1 MSDDAGDQPPP
12 AGPVSPEVL
21 RSSVSLPE
29 ALEVFAETDTLQ
41 KLADLAHRFAQL
53 HDGVLP
59 DAHLKSCGGDFVNAA
74 NQLSAGE
81 HHEAFCAWY
90 EQQRYVRKGDVER
103 KLQCGELFAFGCPE
117 TLANDRKWI
126 PTRVCAVWCEIR
138 GDRLAVAGGREYFDV
153 RVVTAVRWRE
163 VASQSPAPPP
173 QVPPRLKARTRGKG
187 RAPAPHW
194 DDCRVVA
201 QTWMRDKGVPQPGD
215 GRQAALERHITKWLD
230 EHEHN
235 AGESTIRSY
244 VGRWIEESASEMKI
258 EARKSGATASKERLP
273 KR

>member
-1 MSDDAGDQPPP
+1 MSDDAG
-12 AGPVSPEVL
+12 
-21 RSSVSLPE
+21 VSLPDALE
-29 ALEVFAETDTLQ
+29 ALVTADTRQ
-41 KLADLAHRFAQL
+41 QVADLARRFAEL
-53 HDGVLP
+53 GEGVSP
-59 DAHLKSCGGDFVNAA
+59 DAHLSRFGDFASAA
-74 NQLSAGE
+74 LQLPAGA
-81 HHEAFCAWY
+81 HHEAFRAWY
-90 EQQRYVRKGDVER
+90 EQWRYGRKGDIER
-103 KLQCGELFAFGCPE
+103 QLQRGELVASGCPQ

-173 QVPPRLKARTRGKG
+173 QVPPLLKARTRGKG

-235 AGESTIRSY
+235 AGKSTIRSY
-244 VGRWIEESASEMKI
+244 VGRWIEESHQK
-258 EARKSGATASKERLP
+258 
-273 KR
+273 